1 MGRHQYTSTTTSASS
16 PSKVQYYAASDS
28 PAVAYEPRR
37 PLSANIGEYFV
48 GNMQQQ
54 QQPDQHYHQSMMYT
68 PKNPATYPY
77 NYGYLRKVKEQPFYV
92 KFAEQMRDSFQ
103 NGVATVHEMTRPVIE
118 PLVEAGQKISRNLG
132 LSKDAAD
139 ATNAATSTST
149 AQDKVGLAL
158 SSGAASIGPAIGLV
172 AAGGAALGLGAMAV
186 NRIFDGNML
195 RNARNVGNAKNE
207 EEEQRLLTAVRN
219 AEEMYVRQRR
229 HATVRHTRSI
239 AELQDFELQ
248 GIENGLPDALRQ
260 DFEKQI
266 RNTDWSDTPCAKKVF
281 CEVMLRQGSDDVVL
295 MEKKLDTLLAM

>member
-1 MGRHQYTSTTTSASS
+1 M
-16 PSKVQYYAASDS
+16 QYYAASDS

-37 PLSANIGEYFV
+37 PLSANIGEYFT
-48 GNMQQQ
+48 GNAQQQ
-54 QQPDQHYHQSMMYT
+54 QQQDQHTHQSMYA

-103 NGVATVHEMTRPVIE
+103 NGVATVQEMTRPVLE

-132 LSKDAAD
+132 LSKETDAS
-139 ATNAATSTST
+139 NAGAT
-149 AQDKVGLAL
+149 AQDKVGGAL
-158 SSGAASIGPAIGLV
+158 SAGAASLGPTIGLV

-195 RNARNVGNAKNE
+195 RSVRLGGIDLDD
-207 EEEQRLLTAVRN
+207 EEQRLLTAVRN
-219 AEEMYVRQRR
+219 AEEMYVRGEPHGAAARRRR
-229 HATVRHTRSI
+229 HTTITIRNKRSI
-239 AELQDFELQ
+239 DDFELQ

-260 DFEKQI
+260 DFEMQI